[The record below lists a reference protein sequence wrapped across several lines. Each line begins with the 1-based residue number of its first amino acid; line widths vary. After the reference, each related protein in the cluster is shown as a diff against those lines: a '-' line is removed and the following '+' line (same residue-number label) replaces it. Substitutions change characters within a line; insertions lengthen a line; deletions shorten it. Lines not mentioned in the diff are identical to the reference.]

1 MWDGSH
7 IWITFRVLDGE
18 DAASSQLRE
27 DISMKR
33 TKQMLLAAT
42 AGAALFAL
50 TACGGGGGGG
60 GGTAADFSKDYSGS
74 LNVWGFEN
82 ADEVGTS
89 RVDVADKTVGGNDV
103 DVKLEAAA
111 FDAQKF
117 TTRAASGNVPD
128 VVQMDRQF
136 VATYAAQGLVM
147 PVDKCF
153 ALYDVKPREYWYPQV
168 IDDVAYG
175 GDIYAVPQF
184 YQPPA
189 ILLNTRV
196 MDEVGV
202 TIDDMNTSDQAAFL
216 DAVKKM
222 TVMDG
227 ANPSR
232 MGFDPQGV
240 SKAGLWMLSFGGQT
254 IDKDGKPALDNENNV
269 KAIEFLKEIYDA
281 QGGYAN
287 AKSFV
292 DSFDVFG
299 DNNSYVADQVG
310 GAVFD
315 QWYPNVLTSYADQ
328 VQLGATPVMTQDG
341 KPFTVASGSSFV
353 IPTKAKNPSAACAWL
368 ISLTSP
374 EAWQAAGEARAET
387 TANDPG
393 RHGINTGLFTGSPE
407 SDQAIRDAYVK
418 PSDYPGF
425 DQVIDTYYTV
435 AANGQSFGSSPAG
448 QQIQTEL
455 QNAVTS
461 ALLGE
466 KAPAD
471 ALKDA
476 QDAAMR
482 AYNQVAG

>member
-1 MWDGSH
+1 
-7 IWITFRVLDGE
+7 
-18 DAASSQLRE
+18 
-27 DISMKR
+27 MKK

-42 AGAALFAL
+42 AGVALLAL

-60 GGTAADFSKDYSGS
+60 GGGNAEFSEDYEGTLS
-74 LNVWGFEN
+74 VWGFEN

-89 RVDVADKTVGGNDV
+89 RLDVAEGVVGKK
-103 DVKLEAAA
+103 DVKIDLDASA

-117 TTRAASGNVPD
+117 TTRAASGNIPD

-147 PVDKCF
+147 PVDECF
-153 ALYDVKPREYWYPQV
+153 ALYDLDPDEYWYPQV
-168 IDDVAYG
+168 VDDVTYDG
-175 GDIYAVPQF
+175 NVYAVPQF

-196 MDEVGV
+196 MDEAGV
-202 TIDDMNTSDQAAFL
+202 TAEDLDTSNTDAFI
-216 DAVKKM
+216 DAVEKM

-227 ANPSR
+227 ANPTR

-240 SKAGLWMLSFGGQT
+240 QKAGLWMLSFGGQT
-254 IDKDGKPALDNENNV
+254 IDQDGKPALDDPNNA
-269 KAIEFLKEIYDA
+269 KAIEFLKALYDA

-299 DNNSYVADQVG
+299 DNNSWVADQVG
-310 GAVFD
+310 AAVFD
-315 QWYPNVLTSYADQ
+315 QWYVNVLTPYADQ
-328 VQLGATPVMTQDG
+328 IELGATPLMSQDG
-341 KPFTVASGSSFV
+341 EPFTVASGTSFV
-353 IPTKAKNPSAACAWL
+353 IPSAAKNPSAACAYVL
-368 ISLTSP
+368 ALTSP
-374 EAWQAAGEARAET
+374 EEWDAAGEARNET
-387 TANDPG
+387 TVADES
-393 RHGINTGLFTGSPE
+393 RHGINAGLFTGSPG
-407 SDQAIRDAYVK
+407 SDQSIRDAYVVE
-418 PSDYPGF
+418 SDYPGV
-425 DQVIDTYYTV
+425 DQAIDTYYTV

-466 KAPAD
+466 KSAAD

-476 QDAAMR
+476 QAAAMR
-482 AYNQVAG
+482 AYDQVAG

>member
-1 MWDGSH
+1 
-7 IWITFRVLDGE
+7 
-18 DAASSQLRE
+18 
-27 DISMKR
+27 MKK

-42 AGAALFAL
+42 AGVALFAL

-60 GGTAADFSKDYSGS
+60 GGNADFSKDYEGT
-74 LNVWGFEN
+74 LTAWGFEN

-89 RVDVADKTVGGNDV
+89 RMDYANEQIGKNDTEL
-103 DVKLEAAA
+103 DLDASA

-117 TTRAASGNVPD
+117 TTRAASGNIPD

-136 VATYAAQGLVM
+136 VATYAAQGLIM
-147 PVDKCF
+147 PVDSCF
-153 ALYDVKPREYWYPQV
+153 ALYDLDPKSYWYPQV
-168 IDDVAYG
+168 TDDVTYD

-196 MDEVGV
+196 MDEAGV
-202 TIDDMNTSDQAAFL
+202 TADDLNTSDQDAFL
-216 DAVKKM
+216 DAVEKM
-222 TVMDG
+222 TVMNG
-227 ANPSR
+227 ANPTT

-240 SKAGLWMLSFGGQT
+240 QKAGLWMLSFGGKT
-254 IDKDGKPALDNENNV
+254 IDADGKPALDDPNNV
-269 KAIEFLKEIYDA
+269 KAIEFLKAIYDL

-310 GAVFD
+310 AAVFD
-315 QWYPNVLTSYADQ
+315 QWYVNVLTPYADQ
-328 VQLGATPVMTQDG
+328 VEIGATPVMTQDG

-353 IPTKAKNPSAACAWL
+353 IPTAAKNPSAACAWL
-368 ISLTSP
+368 LALTSP
-374 EAWQAAGEARAET
+374 EAWQAAGDARNT
-387 TANDPG
+387 TTVNDES
-393 RHGINTGLFTGSPE
+393 RHGINAGLFTGSPE
-407 SDQAIRDAYVK
+407 SDQAIREAYVK
-418 PSDYPGF
+418 TTDYPGF
-425 DQVIDTYYTV
+425 DQAISTYYDV

-466 KAPAD
+466 KSAED

-482 AYNQVAG
+482 AYDQVAG